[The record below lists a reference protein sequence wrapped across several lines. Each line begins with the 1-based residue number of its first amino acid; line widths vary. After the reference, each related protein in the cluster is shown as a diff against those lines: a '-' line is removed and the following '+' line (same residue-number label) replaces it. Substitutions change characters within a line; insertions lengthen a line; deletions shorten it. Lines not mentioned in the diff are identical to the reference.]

1 MSTPITQSALDAF
14 KARAVFKGA
23 TESDLVEGLTDLVA
37 SMARVEHELAKT
49 ERLRF
54 GADADR
60 RQLRAELE
68 RERTKARLLRDACE
82 SICEEWGKNYD
93 TNPIGAGQRMSTI
106 AGNALE
112 KAEDAT

>member
-1 MSTPITQSALDAF
+1 MSASTMPTPRTDAQNF
-14 KARAVFKGA
+14 GECCA
-23 TESDLVEGLTDLVA
+23 TEFCRTLEQ
-37 SMARVEHELAKT
+37 ELAKT

-60 RQLRAELE
+60 RLLRAELE

-82 SICEEWGKNYD
+82 SICEEWGNNHD
-93 TNPIGAGQRMSTI
+93 TNPIGAGRRMSTI